1 LRRIAAGGRESRG
14 AATGAWEP
22 ADMEQARAD
31 RIFKVRPTSASRRE
45 AHAGSISQKENVMNR
60 MILCIGACAAALSIG
75 ACSDMNH
82 RDRDTVAGAA
92 IGGVAGSALTGGS
105 TAGTVG
111 GAVVGGVVGNQYGR
125 DH

>member
-1 LRRIAAGGRESRG
+1 MLGVIIPRTEKA
-14 AATGAWEP
+14 
-22 ADMEQARAD
+22 
-31 RIFKVRPTSASRRE
+31 
-45 AHAGSISQKENVMNR
+45 MNR

-105 TAGTVG
+105 AAGTVG